1 MCVCVCRGFFLFKVF
16 LMKKVIVLGVKCRWE
31 TFGWTDL
38 TKETL
43 GDLGVWK
50 QPSCVQALL
59 LLGMWMPGQ

>member
-1 MCVCVCRGFFLFKVF
+1 
-16 LMKKVIVLGVKCRWE
+16 MKKVIVLGVKCRQE

-59 LLGMWMPGQ
+59 LLGMWTLGR

>member
-1 MCVCVCRGFFLFKVF
+1 
-16 LMKKVIVLGVKCRWE
+16 MKKVIVLGVKCRWE

-43 GDLGVWK
+43 GDLEVWK